1 MRGWARDAAR
11 TRADVAGVE
20 STRPLHARFR
30 WRVLSVVLSI
40 EPGRSRHRRIAK
52 AANRA
57 IHLSFAA
64 SCRDSDPYV
73 GA

>member
-1 MRGWARDAAR
+1 M
-11 TRADVAGVE
+11 AG
-20 STRPLHARFR
+20 SRS
-30 WRVLSVVLSI
+30 RVLSVILSI

-57 IHLSFAA
+57 IHLGFTA
-64 SCRDSDPYV
+64 SCRDSDPYR